1 MLTPYQNGRDQS
13 SFAKDNGIVEG
24 ISYDEKCNSQHHSEQ
39 LTHKNVIVNTQVLE
53 ADEWEMYYFVNPK
66 HKG

>member
-24 ISYDEKCNSQHHSEQ
+24 ISYDEKCNSQHHSE
-39 LTHKNVIVNTQVLE
+39 
-53 ADEWEMYYFVNPK
+53 
-66 HKG
+66 